1 MAQFKA
7 LVDKLLTNV
16 SNAYIPDGYIS
27 EMILPKLNVV
37 QSSGKIGKY
46 GSEHLRIVPTI
57 MGGRGGAKRLDAVSR
72 SSTSYFVES
81 HGLEDIV
88 TKEDF
93 RNVEQPFDAEKDS
106 VMTLSTVLWL
116 GKEKAL
122 ADTLMN
128 PAIITQG
135 QTLSGT
141 SQWNDYT
148 NSDPIG
154 VAVTAKKT
162 IRASTGVPPD
172 TMIADWAVAETLRY
186 HPKILR
192 NLGYADNRAGSLT
205 NDELAKALGMRRF
218 LVGNVSYNSAKEGQ
232 ADSLA
237 PLWAKDVIFCVA
249 PDSPSK
255 MQKSLGYFV
264 QISGQGPRK
273 VFKEPTFNP
282 PDGMKILVQDE
293 YDMLLVDANCAYL
306 VQDAIA

>member
-16 SNAYIPDGYIS
+16 SNAYVPDGYIS
-27 EMILPKLNVV
+27 EMILPKLSVV

-57 MGGRGGAKRLDAVSR
+57 MGGRGGARRLDAVSR
-72 SSTSYFVES
+72 SDSSYFIES

-88 TKEDF
+88 TKEDY

-106 VMTLSTVLWL
+106 TLTLTTVLWL

-122 ADTLMN
+122 ADVLMD
-128 PAIITQG
+128 PAVITQG

-141 SQWNDYT
+141 SQFNDYT

-154 VAVTAKKT
+154 VAVAAKKT
-162 IRASTGVPPD
+162 IRAACGVPPD

-232 ADSLA
+232 TDVLS
-237 PLWAKDVIFCVA
+237 PLWAKDVIFCVS
-249 PDSPSK
+249 PDKPTK
-255 MQKSLGYFV
+255 LQKALGYLV
-264 QISGQGPRK
+264 EIAGQGARK
-273 VFKEPTFNP
+273 VYKEATFNP
-282 PDGMKILVQDE
+282 PDAVKILVQDE
-293 YDMLLVDANCAYL
+293 YDMLIVDTKCAYL
-306 VQDAIA
+306 VQDSIA